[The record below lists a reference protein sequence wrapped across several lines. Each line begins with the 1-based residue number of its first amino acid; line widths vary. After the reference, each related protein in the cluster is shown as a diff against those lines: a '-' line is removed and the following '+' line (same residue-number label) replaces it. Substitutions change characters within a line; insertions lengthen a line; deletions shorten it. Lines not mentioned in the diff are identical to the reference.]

1 MWSEVSALTFTE
13 VSSSSSA
20 DISIN
25 FGTGNHGD
33 PYPFDGNGKLLS
45 NNYTETQKKH
55 IVKNVIFN
63 LMSAD
68 HGTAVSQFKVSMCF
82 GG

>member
-33 PYPFDGNGKLLS
+33 PYPFDGNGKLLA
-45 NNYTETQKKH
+45 NNYTET
-55 IVKNVIFN
+55 
-63 LMSAD
+63 
-68 HGTAVSQFKVSMCF
+68 
-82 GG
+82 